1 MSMRYT
7 YIRSAELIAF
17 RLMISARWLSLA
29 VAAMMGSVNED
40 PPATLR
46 DELAAVAKRR
56 GLRKLAGSVEGQ
68 CGADGP
74 PLSHTLLSR
83 FAAGEESLSD
93 RIALRVEAALG
104 RPPGSFVET
113 RAAIIREALTD
124 PALVDALYRS
134 LRRRQGR

>member
-56 GLRKLAGSVEGQ
+56 GLRKLARRVQGQ
-68 CGADGP
+68 YGADA

-83 FAAGEESLSD
+83 FAAGKESFSD
-93 RIALRVEAALG
+93 RVALRVEAALG